1 MRYRKLGNTG
11 LTVSELGF
19 GTIPILSGS
28 VPVLPEY
35 FSPDVSTA
43 VEIMTRAF
51 DLGCNFFDTAVP
63 GEYGDAELKLGIFA
77 QKITEKYG
85 REKIIISDKARFY
98 DGNDIYNAVIKS
110 SENLGA
116 LPDIYFVHQVDPENA
131 DRVFGKYGALDA
143 LCDLKA
149 EGKIGFT
156 GIASH
161 YYDVLFR
168 AANDPRA
175 DVLQGSG
182 NIFERGM
189 LDRIK
194 AEKSFLNKGLI
205 LNKVYAAG
213 LLNKIFSVDELI
225 GGILSYP
232 VSSALIGLGTFDQV
246 EAAMGHEIAPKSFT
260 FDEVLERVKTS
271 FEPLPCTRCQRCKC
285 PFGTEIHTMFRQYN
299 YYFLGKNFWALKKL
313 GLNIKNARECCLKC
327 EAKPCEN
334 GCPMKLHIPELIER
348 IGRLAARHIELD
360 D

>member
-35 FSPDVSTA
+35 FSPDIPTA
-43 VEIMTRAF
+43 MEIMTRAF
-51 DLGCNFFDTAVP
+51 EYGCNFYDTAIP
-63 GEYGDAELKLGIFA
+63 EEYGDAELKLGIFA
-77 QKITEKYG
+77 QKIAEKYG
-85 REKIIISDKARFY
+85 RDKIIISDKARFY

-110 SENLGA
+110 RENLGTF
-116 LPDIYFVHQVDPENA
+116 PDIYFVHQVDSENV
-131 DRVFGKYGALDA
+131 DRVFAKYGALDA

-161 YYDVLFR
+161 YYDVLLR
-168 AANDPRA
+168 GANDPRV

-194 AEKSFLNKGLI
+194 AEKSFLNKGFI

-213 LLNKIFSVDELI
+213 LLTGIFSVDELI
-225 GGILSYP
+225 GGILNYP
-232 VSSALIGLGTFDQV
+232 VSSALIGLGTFDQA
-246 EAAMGHEIAPKSFT
+246 EAAMGHEIAPKNFT
-260 FDEVLERVKTS
+260 FEQVTDRVKTK
-271 FEPLPCTRCQRCKC
+271 FEPIFCTRCQRCKC

-313 GLNIKNARECCLKC
+313 GLNIEHARNCCLKC
-327 EAKPCEN
+327 EKKPCETD
-334 GCPMKLHIPELIER
+334 CPMDLHIPELIEK
-348 IGRLAARHIELD
+348 IARLAARHIELD
-360 D
+360 G